1 MAAANGT
8 WPNRVLAFQ
17 ILVTFVGS
25 PLAAEPRRLEIVRKL
40 SQLPVEGTVI
50 AQPANRLGDLLRKD
64 FSCPKDAECWV
75 ELDLPSD
82 RAWEARVEAAGWGGD
97 SWMPVERGFLDVWQ
111 AARIDGRASFQG
123 LNTAPPEL
131 TARYHAE
138 SSLRER
144 ESVEGEAHCPI
155 GETGEFRCVVPAGTL
170 DLSFRSKGF
179 VAVYLWR
186 QVASNQSP
194 LKIGSFEFKR
204 GASLVGTV
212 SSTIAGAPKPGSCR
226 VRLQPLPSSPKLPAT
241 APALPSTSVDG
252 RGFFQLDVIPPG
264 QWEVVAEQDGFVP
277 AKQAVMVLENSEA
290 RLKSPLV
297 LSKPVRLSLQ
307 LIPPQDPTGKP
318 WRVSLLELLG
328 SGKADVVANSPASA
342 GGRWEREG
350 LKAQAQY
357 RVRVHTSAGDVW
369 WGDSESRVLPGG
381 QADQVITLDAE
392 RVHGTVKQS
401 GQPLKGKVVFGRE
414 HGVPSVSLLSDE
426 DGKVEGFLPRLGT
439 WPVDIV
445 ADVPPVRRKLDIEI
459 RRNPNGQ
466 GEFSIFLSGRLID
479 GEVVN
484 EDGSPAERGVLYVTN
499 RSTGEK
505 SSQQLEAGGRFQV
518 GGLEPGSYTL
528 AAAAGRVASDDV
540 TVNLPKDGDAEPV
553 KLVLKP
559 KGQIRLKLVGS
570 AGGGLAGIPVRMFTG
585 VPGRNSD
592 QRHTGADGRVSFNTS
607 PTVGTGCFF
616 IAAPGY
622 DVTVTSLSVSSEE
635 QEIRLSRSGGV
646 LDLDYPAPSE
656 SGYPILRHGGCS
668 ITPGM
673 LAYFLRSDDKKKF
686 QDVSPGEY
694 SLCSFT
700 SSGGQQVPGPC
711 RSGALGPFGTLKL
724 SMQPQPNRQEAA
736 SQ

>member
-1 MAAANGT
+1 MAVENRT
-8 WPNRVLAFQ
+8 WRKRVLAFQ
-17 ILVTFVGS
+17 ILLCLVGS

-40 SQLPVEGTVI
+40 SRLPVEGTVI
-50 AQPANRLGDLLRKD
+50 AQPANRLGDLLRRG
-64 FSCPKDAECWV
+64 FSCPIDAECWV

-111 AARIDGRASFQG
+111 AARINGRVSFQG
-123 LNTAPPEL
+123 QNTAPPEL
-131 TARYHAE
+131 TARYRAE
-138 SSLRER
+138 SSLREK

-155 GETGEFRCVVPAGTL
+155 GETGEFTCVVPAGTL

-179 VAVYLWR
+179 VAVYVWR

-194 LKIGSFEFKR
+194 LKIGSFELKR

-307 LIPPQDPTGKP
+307 LVPPQDPTGKP

-369 WGDSESRVLPGG
+369 WGDPESRVLPGG
-381 QADQVITLDAE
+381 RADQVITLDVE
-392 RVHGTVKQS
+392 RVRGTLRQG
-401 GQPLKGKVVFGRE
+401 GQPLKGRAVFGRE
-414 HGVPSVSLLSDE
+414 HGVPSVALVSDE
-426 DGKVEGFLPRLGT
+426 DGKVDGFLPRLGK
-439 WPVDIV
+439 WSVDV
-445 ADVPPVRRKLDIEI
+445 LADVPPVRRKLDIEV
-459 RRNPNGQ
+459 RKNPNGD
-466 GEFSIFLSGRLID
+466 GEFSISISGRVIE

-484 EDGSPAERGVLYVTN
+484 EDGTPAERGVLYVTN
-499 RSTGEK
+499 RTTGEK
-505 SSQQLEAGGRFQV
+505 GSHLLEPGGKFQLGGF
-518 GGLEPGSYTL
+518 EPGSYTL
-528 AAAAGRVASDDV
+528 AAAAGKVASDDA
-540 TVNLPKDGDAEPV
+540 TVDLPKEGDAEPV
-553 KLVLKP
+553 RLVLKP
-559 KGQIRLKLVGS
+559 KGQIRFKVVGA
-570 AGGGLAGIPVRMFTG
+570 AGSGLAGIPVRMFSG
-585 VPGRNSD
+585 GAGPSGESRY
-592 QRHTGADGRVSFNTS
+592 TGADGRVSFQTA
-607 PTVGTGCFF
+607 PTASVGCFF
-616 IAAPGY
+616 IAAPGQ

-686 QDVSPGEY
+686 QNVSPGEY

-724 SMQPQPNRQEAA
+724 SMQPQPDR
-736 SQ
+736 